1 MKAFPETFLWG
12 GATAAN
18 QVEGAWQEDGKGIT
32 TSDLQP
38 HGVMGKM
45 EPRILGKEN
54 IKDVAIDFYHR
65 YPEDIALF
73 AEMGFTCLRIS
84 IAWARIFPQGDEA
97 EPNEAG
103 LAFYERLFDEMAQAP
118 DVMHRHPVDEPLST
132 GLKAIDAMTPVGRG
146 QRQLI
151 IGDRQTGKTAI
162 AIDTII
168 NQKANWESGDPKKQV
183 RCIYVAIG
191 QKGSTIASVKQSLED
206 AGAMEYTTIVAS
218 PAADSAGFKYIAPY
232 TGSAIGQHGSLSPTR

>member
-18 QVEGAWQEDGKGIT
+18 QVEGAWQEDGKGIS

-73 AEMGFTCLRIS
+73 ADGLHLSAYFHCLG
-84 IAWARIFPQGDEA
+84 ANFP
-97 EPNEAG
+97 
-103 LAFYERLFDEMAQAP
+103 
-118 DVMHRHPVDEPLST
+118 S
-132 GLKAIDAMTPVGRG
+132 GR
-146 QRQLI
+146 RS
-151 IGDRQTGKTAI
+151 RT
-162 AIDTII
+162 
-168 NQKANWESGDPKKQV
+168 E
-183 RCIYVAIG
+183 
-191 QKGSTIASVKQSLED
+191 
-206 AGAMEYTTIVAS
+206 
-218 PAADSAGFKYIAPY
+218 
-232 TGSAIGQHGSLSPTR
+232 